1 MHTVPTFL
9 SHKVAILE
17 LGIQVQTICE
27 RMIIE
32 QTEERL
38 ENERISQNVP
48 GGLWARPTSDAG
60 DESAPRQVS
69 ED

>member
-1 MHTVPTFL
+1 MHMVPTFL
-9 SHKVAILE
+9 SQKVAILK

-38 ENERISQNVP
+38 ENERILQNGP